1 MLLKDFKDALIEYN
15 GKGTVA
21 FREDWDSVI
30 SVAKNRDKDTV
41 LTRSYSGASF
51 MPADR
56 KTANLEEL
64 LEGLEEAALQAEYT
78 HRLTL
83 VVTVKRSF
91 TKEALS
97 KPLSEA
103 VQVSSFGSRFI
114 RLLTEEVRN
123 EFFEPKTETSTRGVS
138 KKR

>member
-30 SVAKNRDKDTV
+30 SLSKKDTV
-41 LTRSYSGASF
+41 ITRSYCGGSF
-51 MPADR
+51 ISVDR
-56 KTANLEEL
+56 KTTSLEKLVEA
-64 LEGLEEAALQAEYT
+64 LEEAALQSEYT
-78 HRLTL
+78 RRLYL
-83 VVTVKRSF
+83 DVTVKRSF

-97 KPLSEA
+97 KPLSEV
-103 VQVSSFGSRFI
+103 VQISSFGSRFI

-123 EFFEPKTETSTRGVS
+123 EFFESKTETSTRWVT